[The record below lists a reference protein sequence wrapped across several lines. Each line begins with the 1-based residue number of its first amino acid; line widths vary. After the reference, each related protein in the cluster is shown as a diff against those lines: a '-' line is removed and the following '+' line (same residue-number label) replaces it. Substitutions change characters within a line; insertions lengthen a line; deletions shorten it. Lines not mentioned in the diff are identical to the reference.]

1 MDIAKKSLDVKSRF
15 PDKDIET
22 IKFGKPYICD
32 VIYTI
37 VGGQFKQWV
46 SNEIDKRNEEVAT
59 KGNLNIAV
67 DPEIA
72 KAFQNST
79 AVSSKCSLGC
89 AFLQGLISLLYQ
101 R

>member
-1 MDIAKKSLDVKSRF
+1 MDLAKQNPDVKQRF

-37 VGGQFKQWV
+37 VGDTFKQWV
-46 SNEIDKRNEEVAT
+46 SAEIDKRNEEVAT

-72 KAFQNST
+72 KAFHNST
-79 AVSSKCSLGC
+79 AVSSKFSLG
-89 AFLQGLISLLYQ
+89 
-101 R
+101 